1 MVEALIRG
9 KIIEIIIALSLL
21 IISIPVWNTFGKIL
35 SSAEVMTVDDLHLDF
50 DIESKE
56 KGEIL
61 IITNQYG
68 VNKSFRITLRVD
80 KNVNIGKS
88 SLIINDKS
96 YGLNEFN
103 KEKRE
108 NNYYFTIV
116 ADYITDEV
124 LHYDITPNLYG
135 KTTNYAYIF
144 EENVNF

>member
-61 IITNQYG
+61 TITNQYG
-68 VNKSFRITLRVD
+68 VNKNFKITLRVD
-80 KNVNIGKS
+80 KNVNISKS
-88 SLIINDKS
+88 NLIINDKS
-96 YGLNEFN
+96 YELNEFN

-124 LHYDITPNLYG
+124 LRYDITPNLYG